1 MMEAPQTTQGSR
13 RPPRRP
19 KPRSRLKIGDEW
31 TAIQIIARSQANP
44 QKAVAELVENSIDA
58 GATRVSITRGR
69 RRGRVFLRVS
79 DDGRGVPLNEEG
91 VPDFDY
97 VATHICDSLK
107 RRLDERQRGGVQG
120 EFGIGLLGFWS
131 IGRELEM
138 VSQTGEA
145 PPHMMF
151 LRSGS
156 RTYERRRYLGGR
168 AGPGVDVTIHEVHRE
183 VQSRLTAERLQRYL
197 GEELRERIRRQGV
210 TIILEDRLPPSKTL
224 EVRPAVFRGERI
236 AEIGEIPVADH
247 PPVRAEIYLA
257 PEALPGAER
266 PAVGLYRLGTRVCQD
281 IAALPEFAREPWS
294 TGRLEGAL
302 DYADFRVAPASREG
316 FTPDASY
323 HPFVEAVRGVEPI
336 LLERLRRE
344 EEARAEQAGRSL
356 VRELQSAFARL
367 LKDLPAGD
375 YEWFGADGRRPFAG
389 GGEGRPGGPDAVPGG
404 GDAAPGEPVNAAAGA
419 EAPPGAGE
427 ATTGTAPGETSEEP
441 EAEPILQPALL
452 TGPLERVVI
461 RPAIVRVAVGRR
473 RRLAAVAFDASGL
486 VIQSGSVP
494 EIDRGLEYAWTLSS
508 GAASLI
514 VEPGGRAIVEA
525 GDRPGRGRLAVR
537 VRQGGGGGTARPD
550 AAAEGQRTAAGDEP
564 MREAS
569 AEAEVLVEAE
579 AARRAFPPPV
589 FVHAAG
595 EAWRSRWN
603 GATGKLE
610 VNSGHADYQAA
621 RPQPARR
628 RRYLGRLYAKEL
640 VLHNFGHEPPSAVLE
655 RLLEVLTRLDEHL

>member
-1 MMEAPQTTQGSR
+1 MIEGPQPTRGSR

-31 TAIQIIARSQANP
+31 MAIQIIARSQANP
-44 QKAVAELVENSIDA
+44 QKAVAELLENCIDA
-58 GATRVSITRGR
+58 GATRVIITRGR

-79 DDGRGVPLNEEG
+79 DDGRGVPLNDEG

-97 VATHICDSLK
+97 VATHICDPLK

-145 PPHMMF
+145 PPHMMI

-197 GEELRERIRRQGV
+197 GEELRERLRGQGV
-210 TIILEDRLPPSKTL
+210 PIVLGDRLPPSKTL

-257 PEALPGAER
+257 PEALPRAER
-266 PAVGLYRLGTRVCQD
+266 PAVALYRLGTRVCQD

-294 TGRLEGAL
+294 SGRLEGAL
-302 DYADFRVAPASREG
+302 DFADFRVAPASREG
-316 FTPDASY
+316 FTPDAAYSA
-323 HPFVEAVRGVEPI
+323 FVEAVRVVEPI

-375 YEWFGADGRRPFAG
+375 YEWFGANCRRPFAG
-389 GGEGRPGGPDAVPGG
+389 GGEGRPGGPDALPGG
-404 GDAAPGEPVNAAAGA
+404 GSVPDGAEEGSERA
-419 EAPPGAGE
+419 EAPRE
-427 ATTGTAPGETSEEP
+427 
-441 EAEPILQPALL
+441 
-452 TGPLERVVI
+452 
-461 RPAIVRVAVGRR
+461 
-473 RRLAAVAFDASGL
+473 
-486 VIQSGSVP
+486 
-494 EIDRGLEYAWTLSS
+494 
-508 GAASLI
+508 
-514 VEPGGRAIVEA
+514 
-525 GDRPGRGRLAVR
+525 
-537 VRQGGGGGTARPD
+537 GGGG
-550 AAAEGQRTAAGDEP
+550 
-564 MREAS
+564 
-569 AEAEVLVEAE
+569 
-579 AARRAFPPPV
+579 AARAPLRATTPDEESGARGRPP
-589 FVHAAG
+589 
-595 EAWRSRWN
+595 
-603 GATGKLE
+603 
-610 VNSGHADYQAA
+610 
-621 RPQPARR
+621 
-628 RRYLGRLYAKEL
+628 
-640 VLHNFGHEPPSAVLE
+640 
-655 RLLEVLTRLDEHL
+655 